1 MSNTLIIVLAAV
13 MVVATSTILYKKF
26 PFKKHEGTKPKLTL
40 FPKYV
45 ADYHQPLEDIEYS
58 LAVLGFKGTADPTF
72 YYRGK
77 VYGNFAAK
85 SIKLSVQI
93 NEEESQIK
101 VQASHLGILF
111 DLGAIWQVTSD
122 ILNEP
127 KPEPSDVIK
136 A

>member
-13 MVVATSTILYKKF
+13 LIVIASTVIYKKS
-26 PFKKHEGTKPKLTL
+26 PFKKHAGTKPKLTL
-40 FPKYV
+40 YPKYI

-58 LAVLGFKGTADPTF
+58 LAVLGFKGSADPTF

-77 VYGNFAAK
+77 VYGDFSAK

-93 NEEESQIK
+93 NEDEKQIK

-111 DLGAIWQVTSD
+111 DTGDIWQVTSD
-122 ILNEP
+122 ILNGS
-127 KPEPSDVIK
+127 KTNNFT
-136 A
+136 